1 MKAALKFRV
10 SLFGHLEDTY
20 ALTHRTRE
28 NG

>member
-1 MKAALKFRV
+1 MRTALKVRV

-20 ALTHRTRE
+20 VLTDRTSE